1 MPKFYA
7 TCGSQAL
14 VVDADTADQAA
25 MRLIDEALGAH
36 IWIYEDAGLSEQ
48 DRRDHLILEALMHL
62 GSVIA
67 ISERGHNRSEAGTFG
82 VPEMLDHWHQL
93 MSAISRA
100 LSSAG
105 IAPDRALPDSTD
117 NDLPTDR
124 PTPR

>member
-14 VVDADTADQAA
+14 VVDADSADQAA
-25 MRLIDEALGAH
+25 MRLVDETLAAH
-36 IWIYEDAGLSEQ
+36 IWIYEDSGLSEQ
-48 DRRDHLILEALMHL
+48 DRRDHLILEALLHL

-67 ISERGHNRSEAGTFG
+67 ISERGLGRSEAGSFG
-82 VPEMLDHWHQL
+82 IPEMLDQWHRL
-93 MSAISRA
+93 MSAISQA

-117 NDLPTDR
+117 NDLPTGR
-124 PTPR
+124 PSPR